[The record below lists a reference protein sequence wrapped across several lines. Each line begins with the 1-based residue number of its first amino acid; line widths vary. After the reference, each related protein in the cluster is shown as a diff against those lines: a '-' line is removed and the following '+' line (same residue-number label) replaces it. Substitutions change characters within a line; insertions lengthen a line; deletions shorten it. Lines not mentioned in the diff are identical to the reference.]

1 MWHLGTDNFFV
12 KGGEMIVKGSYTLHQ
27 VLDSQCIGYSILLCL
42 FCRIG
47 VFILSFKGT
56 CTV

>member
-12 KGGEMIVKGSYTLHQ
+12 KGGGEMIVKGSYTLHQ

-42 FCRIG
+42 F
-47 VFILSFKGT
+47 L
-56 CTV
+56 